1 MNDPLRKLTVTGQ
14 RFTKIRQ
21 GASKLKKIRIPG
33 DRMVIPAVFYT
44 KGL

>member
-1 MNDPLRKLTVTGQ
+1 MNDPLRKLTVIGQ

-21 GASKLKKIRIPG
+21 GALKLKKYESP
-33 DRMVIPAVFYT
+33 DTVMVIPAVFYT